1 MLPTIRNAAIATL
14 TLGLTLAS
22 ATAATFISPVPTVNP
37 ADAFITAIYRDL
49 LGRPVDAAGLNFWR
63 SYLKSGGSRTAMA
76 SQILASGEARN
87 RLVQSLYQ
95 SYLGRTPTPAESS
108 ALIGLLNTGVN
119 STQGHTVVLGSI
131 EYYDRRG
138 LGTVDGFIGAL
149 YKDILG
155 RPAGGS
161 EVTMWSALVASQ
173 GRNAVATAILDSS
186 EGRMVRIRGWYLRY
200 LGRPA
205 ANAEITYYLQ
215 LMNLGATDETL
226 VAMILGSVEYY
237 ERVRSLESGVRS

>member
-14 TLGLTLAS
+14 VLGLNLAS

-37 ADAFITAIYRDL
+37 ADAFITAVYRDL

-76 SQILASGEARN
+76 SQILTSGEARN
-87 RLVQSLYQ
+87 RL
-95 SYLGRTPTPAESS
+95 
-108 ALIGLLNTGVN
+108 VN
-119 STQGHTVVLGSI
+119 STQGHTVVMGSI

-186 EGRMVRIRGWYLRY
+186 EGRMVRIRGWYQRY